1 MKTNLYILLVL
12 LFSFSLGNAQSASP
26 VFENGTTYVISVSNE
41 DKNTISITNNL
52 EVNTNKENES
62 LLIDAS
68 SLKAS
73 IARSSSDIRIYLI
86 RKRNEGN
93 ISLVFPK
100 INKAVK
106 A

>member
-1 MKTNLYILLVL
+1 M
-12 LFSFSLGNAQSASP
+12 GNAQSNSKTVEVEVAD
-26 VFENGTTYVISVSNE
+26 TISVSKYDLNST
-41 DKNTISITNNL
+41 DASNVK
-52 EVNTNKENES
+52 VNTVKENEN
-62 LLIDAS
+62 LLIDTIQ
-68 SLKAS
+68 LRAS